1 MLDVEE
7 TPLNLFQSHGS
18 SGSYNEFDIYASAS
32 LAKKRQRTY
41 SRWSPIEE
49 GVTLVWENLSVYS
62 STTKNGQM
70 QHKQIINGVTGAVK
84 AGSLVAIMGS
94 SGAGKSTLMTAL
106 GYRTEGSIL
115 TEGNIL
121 INGRQIGDYMKYLS
135 GFMHQED
142 MLLSYLTVREHMNIM
157 ANLKLDR
164 RLSGNDKKQLIY
176 DILRQLG
183 LMKCIDLK
191 IGGIDQAKSLSG
203 GEKKRLAFATELLT
217 DPPLLFCDEPTTG
230 LDSYSAQKLVVIM
243 NQMAITGKTILCTIH
258 QPSSDIFAMFSQLI
272 LVADGRIAYM
282 GSTNNALDF
291 FERMGYVCPTS
302 YNPADF
308 YIKTLSTTPG
318 YEDNCRQT
326 VKRICDQFAVSD
338 EAKEVEIVVQYEL
351 HMGRV
356 ATQRKFE
363 LRQNFK
369 EIRWLSKL
377 FWLTYRWI
385 LEIYRNPSL
394 EAMKIA
400 QRMLIGFI
408 VGFCYL
414 GTDAL
419 TQNGVQSVTGII
431 FMFVSENT
439 FNPMYSVLHQFPSY
453 LPLFLREYKSGLYHP
468 ATYYLSR
475 ILSLLPGFILEPLI
489 FVITAYWLAG
499 LRTSGYAFLMTL
511 SVIVLTMNVSSAC
524 GVMFSNAFDSV
535 PTALAYLVPFDYA
548 HMITSGVFV
557 KLSTLPLVFSWIK
570 YLSWLMYSTEALYIL
585 QWKDVTNITCVNPPE
600 GFSCMNNGQDVLAR
614 YDFKETDFQFDIFGM
629 LVLLLCFYILGYFFL
644 WRRVRYH

>member
-400 QRMLIGFI
+400 QRML
-408 VGFCYL
+408 
-414 GTDAL
+414 
-419 TQNGVQSVTGII
+419 
-431 FMFVSENT
+431 
-439 FNPMYSVLHQFPSY
+439 
-453 LPLFLREYKSGLYHP
+453 
-468 ATYYLSR
+468 
-475 ILSLLPGFILEPLI
+475 PGFILEPLI

>member
-400 QRMLIGFI
+400 QRML
-408 VGFCYL
+408 
-414 GTDAL
+414 
-419 TQNGVQSVTGII
+419 
-431 FMFVSENT
+431 
-439 FNPMYSVLHQFPSY
+439 
-453 LPLFLREYKSGLYHP
+453 
-468 ATYYLSR
+468 
-475 ILSLLPGFILEPLI
+475 PGFILEPLI

-524 GVMFSNAFDSV
+524 SVMFSNAFDSV